1 MTQDDK
7 PAVTGDRLGTGPGL
21 LVIGAGLIVA
31 NWIILGLLAGE
42 WNPGAIYIAL
52 ASMVLLSAFKIGGV
66 SVSAG
71 TQRAIGIFVGLAA
84 LVIVLADLRFDAF
97 PSDALTVVAYLVF
110 VAGAALMFWG
120 ARELSD

>member
-1 MTQDDK
+1 MDDK
-7 PAVTGDRLGTGPGL
+7 PAVTGERLGSGPGL
-21 LVIGAGLIVA
+21 LVLGAGLIVA

-52 ASMVLLSAFKIGGV
+52 ALMVLISAFNIGGI
-66 SVSAG
+66 SVSAR
-71 TQRAIGIFVGLAA
+71 TQRAIGVFVGLAA
-84 LVIVLADLRFDAF
+84 LVIVLADLRFDGF

>member
-1 MTQDDK
+1 MTQEDK
-7 PAVTGDRLGTGPGL
+7 PAVTGERLGTGPGL

-52 ASMVLLSAFKIGGV
+52 ALMVLLSAFNIGGV

-84 LVIVLADLRFDAF
+84 LVIVLADLRFDGF
-97 PSDALTVVAYLVF
+97 PSDARRVVAYLVF

>member
-1 MTQDDK
+1 MTGQ
-7 PAVTGDRLGTGPGL
+7 RSGPGL

-52 ASMVLLSAFKIGGV
+52 AAMVLLSAFNIGGV
-66 SVSAG
+66 SVSAR

-84 LVIVLADLRFDAF
+84 LVIVLADLRFDGF
-97 PSDALTVVAYLVF
+97 PSDALRVVAYLVF

>member
-1 MTQDDK
+1 MDDK
-7 PAVTGDRLGTGPGL
+7 PAVTGQKSGTGPGL

-52 ASMVLLSAFKIGGV
+52 AAMVLLSAFNIGGV
-66 SVSAG
+66 SVSAR

-84 LVIVLADLRFDAF
+84 LVIVLADLRFDGF
-97 PSDALTVVAYLVF
+97 PSDAMRVVAYLVF

>member
-7 PAVTGDRLGTGPGL
+7 PAVTAPRSGTGPGL

-52 ASMVLLSAFKIGGV
+52 ALMVLLSAFNIGGV
-66 SVSAG
+66 SVGAR

-84 LVIVLADLRFDAF
+84 LVIVLADLRFDGF
-97 PSDALTVVAYLVF
+97 PDDALRVVAYLVF

>member
-1 MTQDDK
+1 LTQDDK
-7 PAVTGDRLGTGPGL
+7 PAVTGERLGTGPGL

-52 ASMVLLSAFKIGGV
+52 ALMVLLSAFNIGGI
-66 SVSAG
+66 SVSPR

-84 LVIVLADLRFDAF
+84 LVIVLADLRFDGF
-97 PSDALTVVAYLVF
+97 PSEALRVIAYLVF

>member
-1 MTQDDK
+1 MTQDDR
-7 PAVTGDRLGTGPGL
+7 PAVTSERSGTGPGL

-52 ASMVLLSAFKIGGV
+52 ALMVLLSAFNIGGI
-66 SVSAG
+66 SVSAR

-84 LVIVLADLRFDAF
+84 LVIVLADLRFDGF
-97 PSDALTVVAYLVF
+97 PSDALRVVAYLVF

-120 ARELSD
+120 ARELAD

>member
-1 MTQDDK
+1 MDDK
-7 PAVTGDRLGTGPGL
+7 PAVTGARSGTGPGL

-52 ASMVLLSAFKIGGV
+52 ALMVLLSAFNIGGI
-66 SVSAG
+66 SVSAR

-84 LVIVLADLRFDAF
+84 LVIVLADLRFDGF
-97 PSDALTVVAYLVF
+97 PSDALRVVAYLVF

>member
-1 MTQDDK
+1 MTQDDR
-7 PAVTGDRLGTGPGL
+7 PAVTSERSGTGRGL

-52 ASMVLLSAFKIGGV
+52 ALMVLLSAFNIGGV
-66 SVSAG
+66 SVSAR

-84 LVIVLADLRFDAF
+84 LVIVLADLRFDGF
-97 PSDALTVVAYLVF
+97 PSDALRVVAYLVF